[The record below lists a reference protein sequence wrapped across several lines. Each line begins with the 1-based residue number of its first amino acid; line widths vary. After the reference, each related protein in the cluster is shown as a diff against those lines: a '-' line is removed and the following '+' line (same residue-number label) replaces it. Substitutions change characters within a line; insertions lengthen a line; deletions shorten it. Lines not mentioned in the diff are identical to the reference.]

1 MRPCNM
7 TGILAS
13 FVAGLCAAVQISAVA
28 GDPWQA
34 KPYTE
39 WTESEALKVLQDSP
53 WSRTAFVQLRSGGVP
68 AAIPSE
74 DVSGDVSGR
83 QHSTCCNTLGSEGGV
98 DRTIAPVG
106 GPVSAGGPVTG
117 VRVIYFRVLCFSSVR
132 IRQAL
137 TRLKQLDGVAPDP
150 QAVESLQGPLDDIV
164 IAVAGPHVGAFE
176 RAAVD
181 DLRRS
186 TSLRSKK
193 GSGAALE
200 LKDFV
205 SPAARQDGMALF
217 VFPRIV
223 NGQPAFD
230 LTDRQVEFTTGEGA
244 FKIQVSFKLEKM
256 AVAGTLD
263 F

>member
-1 MRPCNM
+1 MRPSSM
-7 TGILAS
+7 TGILANI
-13 FVAGLCAAVQISAVA
+13 VVGLCSLVQISSMA

-53 WSRTAFVQLRSGGVP
+53 WSRTAFIQLRPGGVP

-74 DVSGDVSGR
+74 GVSGDVSGR

-98 DRTIAPVG
+98 DRTIVPAG
-106 GPVSAGGPVTG
+106 ETVSAGGPVTG

-137 TRLKQLDGVAPDP
+137 TRLQQLNGAALDAQVM
-150 QAVESLQGPLDDIV
+150 ESLQRPLDDIV
-164 IAVAGPHVGAFE
+164 IAVAGPYVGSFE

-205 SPAARQDGMALF
+205 SPSVRKDGMALF
-217 VFPRIV
+217 IFPRTV

-230 LTDRQVEFTTGEGA
+230 VTDRQVEFTTGEGA
-244 FKIQVSFKLEKM
+244 VKIQVSFKLEKM
-256 AVAGTLD
+256 THAGALD

>member
-1 MRPCNM
+1 MQPCNV
-7 TGILAS
+7 TRILAN
-13 FVAGLCAAVQISAVA
+13 FVVGLCVAVQISAMA

-53 WSRTAFVQLRSGGVP
+53 WSRTAFIQLRPGGV
-68 AAIPSE
+68 ATVIPSE
-74 DVSGDVSGR
+74 GVSGDLSGR

-98 DRTIAPVG
+98 DRTTAPVG
-106 GPVSAGGPVTG
+106 ETVSAGGPVTG

-137 TRLKQLDGVAPDP
+137 TRLKQLSGAALDP
-150 QAVESLQGPLDDIV
+150 HSMQSLQGPLDDIV
-164 IAVAGPHVGAFE
+164 IAVAGPYVGLFE

-193 GSGAALE
+193 GSGASLE

-205 SPAARQDGMALF
+205 SPAVRKDGMALF
-217 VFPRIV
+217 IFPRAV

-230 LTDRQVEFTTGEGA
+230 VTDGQVEFTTGEGA

-256 AVAGTLD
+256 AVAGALD